1 MKIHKS
7 KFTATPEQGNVSAIL
22 QRPDS
27 AKALLVLAHGAGND
41 MLHPGQEKLARSLA
55 NQGVATFR
63 FNFPFKE
70 KGNKAPNS
78 AKVLKGTL
86 RSAINA
92 AANSAPDLPLFAGG
106 RSMGG
111 RMTSLAASEAS
122 LPNVR
127 GLIFFGFPLYPAGK
141 PSVERADHLKLV
153 ELPLLFV
160 SGTRDTLAGLDLLR
174 PVVKKL
180 GRHAKLHIVEEADH
194 SFKLLKRSERTEDGV
209 YSEIAQAVSGW
220 LDKNIK

>member
-1 MKIHKS
+1 MRHI
-7 KFTATPEQGNVSAIL
+7 
-22 QRPDS
+22 
-27 AKALLVLAHGAGND
+27 
-41 MLHPGQEKLARSLA
+41 GQEKLAQALA
-55 NQGVATFR
+55 AEDIASFR
-63 FNFPFKE
+63 YNFPYKE

-78 AKVLKGTL
+78 AKVLKATT
-86 RSAINA
+86 RA
-92 AANSAPDLPLFAGG
+92 AVTAASKAAPDLALFACG

-111 RMTSLAASEAS
+111 RMTSLAASEES